1 MTAAN
6 GSSVVGK
13 SRCCSCRAQRARL
26 MARSFAFHH
35 ITKIEHGAQI
45 VVDRV
50 ASPTDH
56 LPSKSDPEQ
65 ILLQR
70 FGSLGT
76 IRIIFILVATPDG
89 SSVDSVRADAFRFR
103 ASRDRSPVSI
113 LRATEGPRICA
124 RNGAPLGDTRH
135 CDIHGRCRRVGRTRL
150 SDVEPQSAN
159 LRIDTP

>member
-1 MTAAN
+1 MKPEQA
-6 GSSVVGK
+6 SV
-13 SRCCSCRAQRARL
+13 
-26 MARSFAFHH
+26 
-35 ITKIEHGAQI
+35 EHGAQI

-50 ASPTDH
+50 ASPTDLAV

-70 FGSLGT
+70 LGSLGT
-76 IRIIFILVATPDG
+76 IRIIFILVATTDG

-159 LRIDTP
+159 PRIDTP